1 MLMLYEPLV
10 RWGVGVQGSWSHPPP
25 SGQQDFLEVVR
36 IWKDGERLW
45 LQNWLGVWVGA
56 DFVDGVLLV

>member
-1 MLMLYEPLV
+1 MGGRGPRV
-10 RWGVGVQGSWSHPPP
+10 VVPPPP